1 MQNSNKTT
9 LTFIADT
16 HHYSETLGTSGEA
29 YERRSGTDQKCL
41 RETGAIIDAALEE
54 IKGINPDALMI
65 IGDISDDGEKASHL
79 EMIEKLNKFSEKIPV
94 CVTLATHDWCCDG
107 NARRYVGD
115 RVYHDVE
122 TVTSEELHEMYFN
135 FGPNR
140 AKEEYITHLGTSSYI
155 VELPNDVVLFS
166 LIDDQ
171 DGEGNSGF
179 MPEHL
184 EWITDRIKK
193 EADSGKLVIGMEHHL
208 LYPHISPLITDN
220 GTCCKKHEMYIEKFA
235 EAGMR
240 FLFVGHSHIQ
250 RIDKYVSPTG
260 KELYEINVGSLVG
273 YPAPIVTLTADDD
286 TVKIETRKL
295 SGFTY
300 NGEKYT
306 SRYFEIHA
314 QNLVGRILSSAKS
327 SDKEF
332 YIKDMREYGMGRKT
346 ALKMRPVLKALACTA
361 DKMTVKTLGKI
372 INAVTLGTTFS
383 NSDLDELADKRII
396 DIVNE
401 QILSVLDG
409 ACVKHPEGSAYYN
422 AVTGFVGLP
431 DRAVKRLKIKDEKI
445 NRLTSSLNTAIREIL
460 TGGDLDNETL
470 TVKR

>member
-1 MQNSNKTT
+1 MFTTKYNVFIDVITFPGFLIAGIGVQKLVEKLGTKSDPRKFFRACCIIAIVLHVLFYVTRRNGYLGKDAGEIVSLPIGILTVIFTGLTAIPLECKNLMQKEMEAETVDYVEWKTGTRVEGVMLSLMSFTGKIEGSVSSAIGLGILRITGYIVHTEGSMIQNAETNKALFFMTT
-9 LTFIADT
+9 L
-16 HHYSETLGTSGEA
+16 LP
-29 YERRSGTDQKCL
+29 
-41 RETGAIIDAALEE
+41 AI
-54 IKGINPDALMI
+54 GYALM
-65 IGDISDDGEKASHL
+65 L
-79 EMIEKLNKFSEKIPV
+79 
-94 CVTLATHDWCCDG
+94 
-107 NARRYVGD
+107 
-115 RVYHDVE
+115 
-122 TVTSEELHEMYFN
+122 
-135 FGPNR
+135 
-140 AKEEYITHLGTSSYI
+140 
-155 VELPNDVVLFS
+155 
-166 LIDDQ
+166 
-171 DGEGNSGF
+171 
-179 MPEHL
+179 
-184 EWITDRIKK
+184 
-193 EADSGKLVIGMEHHL
+193 IGMEHHL

-250 RIDKYVSPTG
+250 RIDKYVSGSG

-286 TVKIETRKL
+286 TVKIETRNL

-346 ALKMRPVLKALACTA
+346 ALKLRPVLKALACTA

-401 QILSVLDG
+401 QLLSVLDG
-409 ACVKHPEGSAYYN
+409 SCVKHPEGSAYYN

>member
-1 MQNSNKTT
+1 MQKEMEAETVDYVEWKTGTRVEGVMLSLMSFTGKIEASVSSAIGLGILRITGYIVHTEGSMIQNAATNKALFFMTM
-9 LTFIADT
+9 LL
-16 HHYSETLGTSGEA
+16 H
-29 YERRSGTDQKCL
+29 
-41 RETGAIIDAALEE
+41 AI
-54 IKGINPDALMI
+54 GYALM
-65 IGDISDDGEKASHL
+65 L
-79 EMIEKLNKFSEKIPV
+79 
-94 CVTLATHDWCCDG
+94 
-107 NARRYVGD
+107 
-115 RVYHDVE
+115 
-122 TVTSEELHEMYFN
+122 
-135 FGPNR
+135 
-140 AKEEYITHLGTSSYI
+140 
-155 VELPNDVVLFS
+155 
-166 LIDDQ
+166 
-171 DGEGNSGF
+171 
-179 MPEHL
+179 
-184 EWITDRIKK
+184 
-193 EADSGKLVIGMEHHL
+193 IGMEHHL
-208 LYPHISPLITDN
+208 LYPQISPLITDN

-235 EAGMR
+235 EAGMH

-273 YPAPIVTLTADDD
+273 YPASIVTLTADDD
-286 TVKIETRKL
+286 TVKIETRNL

-346 ALKMRPVLKALACTA
+346 ALKLRPVLKALACTA
-361 DKMTVKTLGKI
+361 DKMTVKTLGKS

-396 DIVNE
+396 GIVNE
-401 QILSVLDG
+401 QLLSVLDG
-409 ACVKHPEGSAYYN
+409 SCVKHPEGSAYYN

>member
-1 MQNSNKTT
+1 MQKEMETETVDYVEWKTGTRVEGVMLSLMSFTGKIEGSVSSAIGLGILRITGYIVHTEGSMIQNAETNKALFFMTT
-9 LTFIADT
+9 L
-16 HHYSETLGTSGEA
+16 LP
-29 YERRSGTDQKCL
+29 
-41 RETGAIIDAALEE
+41 AI
-54 IKGINPDALMI
+54 GYALM
-65 IGDISDDGEKASHL
+65 L
-79 EMIEKLNKFSEKIPV
+79 
-94 CVTLATHDWCCDG
+94 
-107 NARRYVGD
+107 
-115 RVYHDVE
+115 
-122 TVTSEELHEMYFN
+122 
-135 FGPNR
+135 
-140 AKEEYITHLGTSSYI
+140 
-155 VELPNDVVLFS
+155 
-166 LIDDQ
+166 
-171 DGEGNSGF
+171 
-179 MPEHL
+179 
-184 EWITDRIKK
+184 
-193 EADSGKLVIGMEHHL
+193 IGMEHHL

-273 YPAPIVTLTADDD
+273 YPASIVTLTADDD

-327 SDKEF
+327 TDKEF

-346 ALKMRPVLKALACTA
+346 ALKLRPVLKALACTA
-361 DKMTVKTLGKI
+361 DKMTVKTLGKS

-401 QILSVLDG
+401 QLLSVLDG
-409 ACVKHPEGSAYYN
+409 SCVKHPEGSAYYN

>member
-1 MQNSNKTT
+1 MLHVLFYVTCRNVYLGKDAGEIVSLPIGILTVIFTGLTAIPLECKNLMQKEMEAETVDYVEWKTGTRVEGVMLSLMSFTGKIEASVSSAIGLGILRITGYIVHTEGSMIQNAETNKALFFMTT
-9 LTFIADT
+9 L
-16 HHYSETLGTSGEA
+16 LP
-29 YERRSGTDQKCL
+29 
-41 RETGAIIDAALEE
+41 AI
-54 IKGINPDALMI
+54 GYALM
-65 IGDISDDGEKASHL
+65 L
-79 EMIEKLNKFSEKIPV
+79 
-94 CVTLATHDWCCDG
+94 
-107 NARRYVGD
+107 
-115 RVYHDVE
+115 
-122 TVTSEELHEMYFN
+122 
-135 FGPNR
+135 
-140 AKEEYITHLGTSSYI
+140 
-155 VELPNDVVLFS
+155 
-166 LIDDQ
+166 
-171 DGEGNSGF
+171 
-179 MPEHL
+179 
-184 EWITDRIKK
+184 
-193 EADSGKLVIGMEHHL
+193 IGMEHHL

-250 RIDKYVSPTG
+250 RIDKYVSGSG

-273 YPAPIVTLTADDD
+273 YPASIVTLTADDD
-286 TVKIETRKL
+286 TVKIETRNL

-314 QNLVGRILSSAKS
+314 QNLVGRIFSSAKG

-346 ALKMRPVLKALACTA
+346 ALKLRPVLKALACTA

-401 QILSVLDG
+401 QLLSVLDG